1 MRKLLTTI
9 LALSS
14 SLVFGAPVWTEY
26 MFKVDNPDSAAKIIA
41 AGDAFMD
48 TIGTALDGG
57 AVPGITMENFE
68 EVALSGSKVLP
79 ASQSSSEPIGVIRPP
94 GVSTTE
100 IIKRIKNI
108 DNP

>member
-41 AGDAFMD
+41 AADAF
-48 TIGTALDGG
+48 TLG
-57 AVPGITMENFE
+57 
-68 EVALSGSKVLP
+68 
-79 ASQSSSEPIGVIRPP
+79 
-94 GVSTTE
+94 
-100 IIKRIKNI
+100 
-108 DNP
+108 

>member
-41 AGDAFMD
+41 AADAFMASD
-48 TIGTALDGG
+48 YSKAVSYTHLTLPTILL
-57 AVPGITMENFE
+57 V
-68 EVALSGSKVLP
+68 
-79 ASQSSSEPIGVIRPP
+79 
-94 GVSTTE
+94 
-100 IIKRIKNI
+100 
-108 DNP
+108 